1 MLANKLIMNKKFALY
16 FSLTIIILFILF
28 IVYDTMIRNNV
39 AIEQKVITLPDEQQE
54 AMWEITAELVA
65 PYGNLKAV
73 ATTDEGVL
81 IGGDSFIALYD
92 YNLKPLWNSPLS
104 GSIGAVAAY
113 GDTIY
118 AGTIETILLFTSEG
132 EQIDEWGPFDD
143 NSIITCIAAN
153 KDYIAIADA
162 GNKLVFVLDKAGAL
176 VSLVGQPGNQ
186 YVVPSPYFDVSFSN
200 DEFLVTA
207 NPGKMNIEFRT
218 ISGEITSYF
227 GEAGTALEYF
237 CGCCNPSHFAFL
249 PGGNLVTAEKGIN
262 RIKIIEPDG
271 DLVELVAQPEQFTAF
286 VPVDLAVSKENLI
299 YAANPANSKL
309 YVFKRK

>member
-1 MLANKLIMNKKFALY
+1 MLVNKLIMNKKFALY
-16 FSLTIIILFILF
+16 ISLTIIILFMLF
-28 IVYDTMIRNNV
+28 IVYDTMTRNNV
-39 AIEQKVITLPDEQQE
+39 AIDQKIITLPDEQHE

-65 PYGNLKAV
+65 SYGDLKAV
-73 ATTDEGVL
+73 ATTDKGVL
-81 IGGDSFIALYD
+81 IGGDSFIALYNYD
-92 YNLKPLWNSPLS
+92 LKLLWNNSLNNP
-104 GSIGAVAAY
+104 IDAIAAY

-143 NSIITCIAAN
+143 NSIITSIAAN
-153 KDYIAIADA
+153 RDYVAIADA

-186 YVVPSPYFDVSFSN
+186 YVIPSPYFDVAFSDN
-200 DEFLVTA
+200 EILVTA
-207 NPGKMNIEFRT
+207 NPGKRNIEFRT
-218 ISGEITSYF
+218 INGEITSYF

-249 PGGNLVTAEKGIN
+249 PGGSLVTAEKGIN
-262 RIKIIEPDG
+262 RIKIVEPDG

-286 VPVDLAVSKENLI
+286 VPVDLTVSRENLI
-299 YAANPANSKL
+299 YAANPANSTL